1 MQNEKI
7 ATCKSATWNS
17 AIHKKSATRKKC
29 KMKRLLHRKVK
40 HGNGAVWKKCKMNR
54 VQHEKYKLP
63 QWNMEKV
70 HKNSAL

>member
-1 MQNEKI
+1 MQHEIVQYIKRVQHEKSAKWKDYYTEKWNI
-7 ATCKSATWNS
+7 EMVRYEKSATWIECNM
-17 AIHKKSATRKKC
+17 KK
-29 KMKRLLHRKVK
+29 
-40 HGNGAVWKKCKMNR
+40 